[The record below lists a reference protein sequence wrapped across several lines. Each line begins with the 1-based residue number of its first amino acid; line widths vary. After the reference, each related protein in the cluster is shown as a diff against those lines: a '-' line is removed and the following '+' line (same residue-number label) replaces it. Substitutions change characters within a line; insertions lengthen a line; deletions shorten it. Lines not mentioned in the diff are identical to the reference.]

1 MFLPCCVRGTTP
13 RNFTPRSKLSITRNG
28 ETLSL
33 RVDEI
38 LEKKFDDVF
47 QLDGKRYSY
56 PLDKIL
62 REKDEISS
70 QYVANGIISRISLLG
85 RIGGN
90 DRGISRIESSSP
102 SSRSSFAARQPYP
115 TSSIFRLREKKRK
128 KGEREKNKKQ
138 NSGSRINE
146 SCPSSCPPSSRPIAQ
161 IDHQNKPCLPSPL
174 LITYNSARMS
184 IKFHETT
191 LKHSRC
197 GRHRS
202 GSDTRPGRT
211 PRVGRRRRTKKRK
224 EERGGNKISSRTRC
238 FVLGYI
244 YIYIIV

>member
-1 MFLPCCVRGTTP
+1 MRRGKTGGEPSTAQQMCSCRVVYAG

-70 QYVANGIISRISLLG
+70 QYVANGIISRYISLLG

-128 KGEREKNKKQ
+128 KGEREKKKTKLWKPNK
-138 NSGSRINE
+138 RILPE
-146 SCPSSCPPSSRPIAQ
+146 LVPAFFSS
-161 IDHQNKPCLPSPL
+161 D
-174 LITYNSARMS
+174 
-184 IKFHETT
+184 
-191 LKHSRC
+191 
-197 GRHRS
+197 
-202 GSDTRPGRT
+202 RT
-211 PRVGRRRRTKKRK
+211 
-224 EERGGNKISSRTRC
+224 N
-238 FVLGYI
+238 
-244 YIYIIV
+244 